1 MPCKK
6 NTVKKRKYY
15 MSRRKRSIFKERRKI
30 NYKLIFAL
38 VILACVAVL
47 LISYAI
53 SAIVSQKDELYDQGV
68 KYYKSGSYQE
78 AIDSFDNALAE
89 NQLFSKKKDQN
100 IKLYLADAYLK
111 SAQYT
116 EAANTYNELIQDS
129 YTGSNVKDLKELATA
144 LSDFSQGNYGG
155 ALDVLLKQAET
166 YPELYM
172 YIGTC
177 YAVTDESDKMF
188 ESYEKYVQTFGFN
201 SYVYAMYGSYYL
213 NNGDMESAIAY
224 ITNGLDSGDKIYRKE
239 LLMLEITYYE
249 KNEDYDKAY
258 EIAGQLVSEYP
269 DYEKGQKEYTFLS
282 TRVSQ

>member
-1 MPCKK
+1 
-6 NTVKKRKYY
+6 

-89 NQLFSKKKDQN
+89 NQLF
-100 IKLYLADAYLK
+100 
-111 SAQYT
+111 
-116 EAANTYNELIQDS
+116 ANTYNELIQDS
-129 YTGSNVKDLKELATA
+129 FTGSNVKDLKELATA

>member
-1 MPCKK
+1 
-6 NTVKKRKYY
+6 

-129 YTGSNVKDLKELATA
+129 FTGSNVKDLKELATA

-282 TRVSQ
+282 TRVSHSFC

>member
-1 MPCKK
+1 
-6 NTVKKRKYY
+6 

-111 SAQYT
+111 SAQ
-116 EAANTYNELIQDS
+116 
-129 YTGSNVKDLKELATA
+129 
-144 LSDFSQGNYGG
+144 
-155 ALDVLLKQAET
+155 LLMS
-166 YPELYM
+166 PIRCLR
-172 YIGTC
+172 
-177 YAVTDESDKMF
+177 
-188 ESYEKYVQTFGFN
+188 
-201 SYVYAMYGSYYL
+201 AMKNMSRH
-213 NNGDMESAIAY
+213 
-224 ITNGLDSGDKIYRKE
+224 LDS
-239 LLMLEITYYE
+239 
-249 KNEDYDKAY
+249 
-258 EIAGQLVSEYP
+258 
-269 DYEKGQKEYTFLS
+269 
-282 TRVSQ
+282 TRMYMPCTVHII

>member
-1 MPCKK
+1 
-6 NTVKKRKYY
+6 

-89 NQLFSKKKDQN
+89 NQLFSKRKDQN
-100 IKLYLADAYLK
+100 IKLYLSDAYLK

-129 YTGSNVKDLKELATA
+129 FTGSNVKDLKELATA

-239 LLMLEITYYE
+239 LLML
-249 KNEDYDKAY
+249 
-258 EIAGQLVSEYP
+258 
-269 DYEKGQKEYTFLS
+269 
-282 TRVSQ
+282 

>member
-1 MPCKK
+1 
-6 NTVKKRKYY
+6 

-129 YTGSNVKDLKELATA
+129 FTGSNVKDLKELATA

-282 TRVSQ
+282 TREIGRAHV

>member
-1 MPCKK
+1 M
-6 NTVKKRKYY
+6 
-15 MSRRKRSIFKERRKI
+15 
-30 NYKLIFAL
+30 
-38 VILACVAVL
+38 
-47 LISYAI
+47 
-53 SAIVSQKDELYDQGV
+53 
-68 KYYKSGSYQE
+68 
-78 AIDSFDNALAE
+78 
-89 NQLFSKKKDQN
+89 
-100 IKLYLADAYLK
+100 
-111 SAQYT
+111 
-116 EAANTYNELIQDS
+116 IQDS
-129 YTGSNVKDLKELATA
+129 FTGSNVKDLKELATA

-269 DYEKGQKEYTFLS
+269 DYEKGQKEFTFLS

>member
-1 MPCKK
+1 
-6 NTVKKRKYY
+6 

-129 YTGSNVKDLKELATA
+129 FTGSNVKDLKELATA
-144 LSDFSQGNYGG
+144 LSDFSQGNYGGGGGG

-249 KNEDYDKAY
+249 KDEDYDKAY

>member
-1 MPCKK
+1 
-6 NTVKKRKYY
+6 

-78 AIDSFDNALAE
+78 AIDSFDNALTE

-129 YTGSNVKDLKELATA
+129 FTGSNVKDLKELATA

-249 KNEDYDKAY
+249 KNEDY
-258 EIAGQLVSEYP
+258 
-269 DYEKGQKEYTFLS
+269 EKGQKEFTFLS

>member
-1 MPCKK
+1 
-6 NTVKKRKYY
+6 

-129 YTGSNVKDLKELATA
+129 FTGSNVKDLKELATA

-269 DYEKGQKEYTFLS
+269 DYEKGQKEYTFLRPHS
-282 TRVSQ
+282 RIKSFTRP

>member
-1 MPCKK
+1 
-6 NTVKKRKYY
+6 

-68 KYYKSGSYQE
+68 
-78 AIDSFDNALAE
+78 
-89 NQLFSKKKDQN
+89 
-100 IKLYLADAYLK
+100 
-111 SAQYT
+111 T
-116 EAANTYNELIQDS
+116 EAANTYNDLIQDS
-129 YTGSNVKDLKELATA
+129 FTGSNVKDLKELATA

-269 DYEKGQKEYTFLS
+269 DYEKGLYIP
-282 TRVSQ
+282 